1 MGNKLS
7 VKLDKGGK
15 IFEEEDF
22 NWKEKTVMCSPKT
35 SGALEGMWRILG
47 QNQRSQFKYH
57 QLKTAESVIACYIK

>member
-47 QNQRSQFKYH
+47 QNQRS
-57 QLKTAESVIACYIK
+57 